1 MGRRVSKSKENIK
14 EESMKSISTWESERL
29 NMASARPNNE
39 GSGASPRSNISALKE
54 LTLRLLRE
62 VQAITE
68 VRTLSLEG
76 GVDFYGEVSRFE
88 VDLIKRALLQTAG
101 HQGRAARLLN
111 LKVTTLNSKIKHYN
125 IALMGSRTVIRS
137 LKPKNSIT
145 VPTSELNTN
154 HVAPS
159 HPVFALGD
167 FFSY

>member
-1 MGRRVSKSKENIK
+1 MSA
-14 EESMKSISTWESERL
+14 ISTWESERSETVTPVAKG
-29 NMASARPNNE
+29 NGN
-39 GSGASPRSNISALKE
+39 GAAAHSNITALKE

-125 IALMGSRTVIRS
+125 IALNGFANGYPLVE
-137 LKPKNSIT
+137 
-145 VPTSELNTN
+145 TSEIETR
-154 HVAPS
+154 S
-159 HPVFALGD
+159 HA
-167 FFSY
+167 